1 MSEIASRA
9 SPRALHLFY
18 PVLAPI
24 FWAGEPHAAEEADQD
39 LPSGS
44 RFRKGILNCVDFRS
58 SVLDGVARQ

>member
-24 FWAGEPHAAEEADQD
+24 FWPESLT
-39 LPSGS
+39 LPKRLIKTFLQGAV
-44 RFRKGILNCVDFRS
+44 FAKAF
-58 SVLDGVARQ
+58 